1 MGAWY
6 PDRIA
11 MNEQIPERRREHAR
25 TSRRWVVSPHAAVGR
40 FVIASVIASITFL
53 FFTPVNVVW
62 WVRGVVG
69 WDTFALTLVTLAW
82 SVILRADHVETK
94 RRAGSDD
101 PGRHFVFGVALFSS
115 IVSFFAAA
123 FVLRYV
129 RGFDGHA
136 KTTWTLLTLAAI
148 VLAWVLAHTVYTLR
162 YAHLYYGHSHQR
174 GLQFPGGEPPAD
186 IDFAY
191 FAFTIGMCFQ
201 VSDVVV
207 TSTRCRRA
215 VLLHAVLSF
224 VFNTAILALALNL
237 LFSTMG

>member
-1 MGAWY
+1 
-6 PDRIA
+6 
-11 MNEQIPERRREHAR
+11 MNEQGPKRRRQRAPA
-25 TSRRWVVSPHAAVGR
+25 SRRWVVSPHAAVGR
-40 FVIASVIASITFL
+40 FVISLLVGAITFV
-53 FFTPVNVVW
+53 FFTPGNVVW
-62 WVRGVVG
+62 WVRAVVG
-69 WDTFALTLVTLAW
+69 WDAFALTLVTLVW
-82 SVILRADHVETK
+82 SVILRADSAETK

-136 KTTWTLLTLAAI
+136 KTTWTMLTLAAI

-162 YAHLYYGHSHQR
+162 YAHLYYGHSHQH
-174 GLQFPGGEPPAD
+174 GLQFPGDEPPAD

-191 FAFTIGMCFQ
+191 FAFTVGMCFQ

-207 TSTRCRRA
+207 TATHCRRA

-237 LFSTMG
+237 VFSTMS